1 MFERA
6 EREKE
11 RYGEERL
18 SLVCLLKGRRRSL
31 GQNQQLQLSPESPSK
46 Q

>member
-31 GQNQQLQLSPESPSK
+31 GLTLDSG
-46 Q
+46 